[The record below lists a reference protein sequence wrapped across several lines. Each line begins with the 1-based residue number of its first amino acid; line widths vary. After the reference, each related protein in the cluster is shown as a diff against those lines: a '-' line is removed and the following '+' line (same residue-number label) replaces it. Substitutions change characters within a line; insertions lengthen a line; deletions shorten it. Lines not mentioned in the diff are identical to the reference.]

1 MNIVLTKEQT
11 FTVRAGVNAIHGL
24 RVVGE
29 WEGLTKL
36 EAPSGD
42 HLIVIADGGHLVKGS
57 DALLHNLR
65 HGLSHDRFITVPET
79 TLPNGVV
86 VPAFQVG
93 QYASTKG
100 DDGKLAIRA
109 EGAPWVRINYSD
121 AKKACETAGYK
132 LITETQ
138 WLAIAYNASQQD
150 ANWTGGKVGEGKL
163 FQGIRKG
170 NVSSAQPGSYT
181 SPDADEQRWL
191 TLSNGERIC
200 DLNGNVWQWVFD
212 DVQGNESGL
221 IAKAFAK
228 DSPSITT
235 RPFPSLKA
243 GMGWI
248 PEAGAN
254 WSGRALIRGG
264 CWFSDDYAGAFV
276 LGYGWPGGGGVDVG
290 FRCTK

>member
-1 MNIVLTKEQT
+1 MHIELTKEST
-11 FTVRAGVNAIHGL
+11 FTARVGTNAIHGL
-24 RVVGE
+24 RVVSE

-36 EAPSGD
+36 EDQSGQS
-42 HLIVIADGGHLVKGS
+42 LIVVANDGQFVTGSAVLVR
-57 DALLHNLR
+57 NLR
-65 HGLSHDRFITVPET
+65 HGLSHDCFITVPET
-79 TLPNGVV
+79 VLPNGAV
-86 VPAFQVG
+86 VPSFQVG

-100 DDGKLAIRA
+100 DDGKLSIRA
-109 EGAPWVRINYSD
+109 DGAPWVRINYSD
-121 AKKACETAGYK
+121 AKKACVSAGYK

-150 ANWTGGKVGEGKL
+150 ANWTGSKVGEGKL

-170 NVSSAQPGSYT
+170 NVSSAQPGDYEPT
-181 SPDADEQRWL
+181 DAEECRWL

-212 DVQGNESGL
+212 DVQGDDQGL
-221 IAKAFAK
+221 ISKAFAK

-235 RPFPSLKA
+235 RPYPSLKV

-248 PEAGAN
+248 PDAGAD
-254 WSGRALIRGG
+254 WSGGALIRGG
-264 CWFSDDYAGAFV
+264 AWNSDVNAGAFD
-276 LGYGWPGGGGVDVG
+276 LNYDWPDYDRDYVG